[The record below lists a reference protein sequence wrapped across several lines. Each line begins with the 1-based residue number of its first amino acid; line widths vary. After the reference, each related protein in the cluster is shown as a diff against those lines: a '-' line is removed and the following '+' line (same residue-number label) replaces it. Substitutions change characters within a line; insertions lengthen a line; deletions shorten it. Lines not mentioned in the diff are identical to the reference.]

1 MEEPKNFL
9 VGIAACKSTNFT
21 TCSCEKSKKVPVKE
35 RMFLQN
41 QRSLWIGFIG
51 CVDVP
56 TLLAL
61 QNKAE
66 RKHYNSKKNLAKE
79 EEESPDP
86 DFGEKQLASAEE
98 QEMVDL
104 NGINNPDI
112 NFHYAIS
119 STSQMRIRLPSTA
132 TVCDR
137 YNLSDRAA
145 AAITSAVLQDFGIVT
160 EVDTSHVGDKKKL
173 KGRDRWKDLNF
184 SSSVTKIRHTARN
197 DQTAIIFDG
206 RKHFAK

>member
-1 MEEPKNFL
+1 MIGLTFQLYPIARVIQMIHAKRKQYQCIMRNYRKGKKKAKDFVEEPKNFL
-9 VGIAACKSTNFT
+9 VGIAACKSTNFK

-79 EEESPDP
+79 EEESLDP
-86 DFGEKQLASAEE
+86 DFGEKRLASAEE

-104 NGINNPDI
+104 NNTNDSDI
-112 NFHYAIS
+112 MSYLPLGRWEFVFLQLLRSAIG
-119 STSQMRIRLPSTA
+119 T
-132 TVCDR
+132 
-137 YNLSDRAA
+137 
-145 AAITSAVLQDFGIVT
+145 
-160 EVDTSHVGDKKKL
+160 
-173 KGRDRWKDLNF
+173 
-184 SSSVTKIRHTARN
+184 
-197 DQTAIIFDG
+197 IFPIEQLLL
-206 RKHFAK
+206 